1 VVLAATSRAACVKG
15 VPIADLKKPTA
26 AAAAE
31 KKAAAEQ
38 AAR

>member
-1 VVLAATSRAACVKG
+1 VNG
-15 VPIADLKKPTA
+15 VPVSDVKKPTA
-26 AAAAE
+26 AAVAE